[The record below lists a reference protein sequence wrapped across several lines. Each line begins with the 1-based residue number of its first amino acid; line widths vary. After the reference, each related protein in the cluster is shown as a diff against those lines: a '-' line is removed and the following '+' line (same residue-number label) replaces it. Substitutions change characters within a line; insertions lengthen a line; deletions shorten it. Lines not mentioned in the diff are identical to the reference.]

1 MQRISM
7 TREVEGRREEGIVM
21 KKALSEGKE
30 QRPTRLRAELSGI
43 LRTKRELRSRPISMM
58 RGNSS

>member
-1 MQRISM
+1 MQIIRM

-43 LRTKRELRSRPISMM
+43 LRSKRELR
-58 RGNSS
+58 